1 MAHIEGTLIA
11 AREKKGC
18 SVGAKASL
26 GSNAVIIVFDAAYL
40 NANGQL

>member
-1 MAHIEGTLIA
+1 MVHIEETVIA
-11 AREKKGC
+11 AREKAC

-26 GSNAVIIVFDAAYL
+26 GGNAVIIVFDDAYL